1 MPDAIS
7 RAGLGFTAAV
17 IAVLTFHQA
26 MWWVLHLAGLMPPP
40 YPVSPTQPFGAP
52 LIVSLCFWGGLYGLA
67 FGLAMPGLRGP
78 LWLWGLAFGLLATAV
93 GLFVV
98 GPIKGWA
105 VNLSGASLLRPV
117 LINGFWGIGLGLIAP
132 ALMRAGRRR
141 VVV

>member
-1 MPDAIS
+1 MPDAVA

-17 IAVLTFHQA
+17 ISVLTFHQG
-26 MWWVLHLAGLMPPP
+26 MWWVLHMAGLMPPP

-67 FGLAMPGLRGP
+67 FGLVMPGLKGP
-78 LWLWGLAFGLLATAV
+78 LWLWGLAVGLIATAV

-98 GPIKGWA
+98 GPVKGQA
-105 VNLSGASLLRPV
+105 VDLSGMSLLRPV

-132 ALMRAGRRR
+132 VLMRAGRRR
-141 VVV
+141 AVI